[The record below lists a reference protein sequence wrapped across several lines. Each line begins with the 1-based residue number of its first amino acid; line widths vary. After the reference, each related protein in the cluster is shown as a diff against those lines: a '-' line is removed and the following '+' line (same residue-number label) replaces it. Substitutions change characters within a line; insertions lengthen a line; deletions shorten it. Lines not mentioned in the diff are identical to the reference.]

1 MTARAE
7 PDRRSSRPRPR
18 TARLPRPTPRN
29 ARLAGEVLVTYAR
42 ARRALARRRPL
53 PELLADLRAADAP
66 PLDGSA
72 ALALGVRLGRVVRR
86 TLSPLPGDARC
97 LASSLVLV
105 RMLARRGVD
114 STFVIAARTEPR
126 FLAHAWVERE
136 GVALLPPAD
145 PVAQRLVQL

>member
-7 PDRRSSRPRPR
+7 LSRAPSRARAP
-18 TARLPRPTPRN
+18 RLPRPTPRN
-29 ARLAGEVLVTYAR
+29 VRLAGEVLITYAR
-42 ARRALARRRPL
+42 ARRALAQRRPL
-53 PELLADLRAADAP
+53 PELLTDLRTVDAP
-66 PLDGSA
+66 SRDGQA
-72 ALALGVRLGRVVRR
+72 ALVLGVRLGRVVRR

-126 FLAHAWVERE
+126 FLAHAWVERD

-145 PVAQRLVQL
+145 PVARRLVQL